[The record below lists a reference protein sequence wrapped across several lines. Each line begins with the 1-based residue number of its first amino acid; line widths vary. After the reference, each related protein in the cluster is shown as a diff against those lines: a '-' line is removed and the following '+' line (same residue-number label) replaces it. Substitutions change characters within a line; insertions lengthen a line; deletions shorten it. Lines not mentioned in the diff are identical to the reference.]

1 MERIYQR
8 IGRIREHLSLIR
20 SMKEDCLKRFMNDPV
35 YRGAI
40 LHYLYIL
47 ADSCIV
53 LAELVGRHKKLRPP
67 QSYHEAIDI
76 LGESRILEPNFA
88 YEFAKIA
95 GFRNFL
101 AHDYERIEA
110 RLICEE
116 ILSKMD
122 DVDKFLE
129 QIENSLK

>member
-20 SMKEDCLKRFMNDPV
+20 SMKEDCLNRFMDDPV

-76 LGESRILEPNFA
+76 LGKSRILEPNFA
-88 YEFAKIA
+88 YEFARIA

-101 AHDYERIEA
+101 AHDYGRIEA
-110 RLICEE
+110 RLIC
-116 ILSKMD
+116 
-122 DVDKFLE
+122 
-129 QIENSLK
+129 